1 MPSPLARVQ
10 GPDYTPLQYGLWSVV
25 QDRSATADRW
35 RSGVVWQPICGTAV
49 TTYDECLTVT
59 GTGGPPPPPAAKAAT
74 HTLAA
79 RGAQPFTVVAQVD
92 CSPVGYV
99 NDPDERTNA
108 RNAARVALT
117 QTELIQVEAA
127 FWTGVAG
134 GRNVVLP
141 HLAANAAF
149 TNSDRILMQTAAT
162 TVTGSTVLDIVEAMG
177 YLESRLNA
185 CYGGQGT
192 IHVPEILYPALVNS
206 YQLVQVGGVN
216 GPQLRTWKGNLVAI
230 GAGYPGTGPDGTI
243 TPNAAWIYG
252 TGPVFGYRG
261 MEPGP
266 DSELTDQYR
275 ISDWLDRSENT
286 MKVQAE
292 RTYLLGFDCCHFSV
306 NVSLG
311 GIVTGQPLSA
321 F

>member
-1 MPSPLARVQ
+1 MASPLARVQ
-10 GPDYTPLQYGLWSVV
+10 APNYTPLQYGLWSVV
-25 QDRSATADRW
+25 QDRSATPDRW
-35 RSGVVWQPICGTAV
+35 RSGVHWQPICGTAV
-49 TTYDECLTVT
+49 TTYDECVVVT

-74 HTLAA
+74 HTIAA
-79 RGAQPFTVVAQVD
+79 RGAQPFTVVAEVD

-99 NDPDERTNA
+99 NDPDEVTNA
-108 RNAARVALT
+108 RNAARVALSR
-117 QTELIQVEAA
+117 TELVQVESA
-127 FWTGVAG
+127 FWTGIAG
-134 GRNVVLP
+134 GQRTVFP
-141 HLAANAAF
+141 RLAANAAF

-185 CYGGQGT
+185 CLGGQGV

-206 YQLVQVGGVN
+206 YQLVMVGGPN

-230 GAGYPGTGPDGTI
+230 GAGYPGTGPDGTV

-252 TGPVFGYRG
+252 TGPVFAYRG

-266 DSELTDQYR
+266 DGNMTDEYKISE
-275 ISDWLDRSENT
+275 WLDRSENT
-286 MKVQAE
+286 MKVIAE
-292 RTYLLGFDCCHFSV
+292 RTYLLGFDCCHFAV